1 MTGTIGVGLIGT
13 GGVATLHA
21 NAVGAVAGLEM
32 AGAFSRDPENVRRFV
47 DAQGGRAYENLDA
60 LLRDDAVEVVAICSP
75 PPEHVPQAVAAL
87 RAGKHVLVEKPIAAT
102 LDEID
107 LLEREAEQAGRLCMP
122 CHNYVYDPVLIR
134 GRELARE
141 GKFGRLASF
150 WLLYN
155 QAHDASA
162 MAPGIT
168 LRRLCIHHAY
178 AVLFFLGRPSTV
190 VALSGNARSP
200 ESRADDQVMM
210 AFKTDA
216 GALATV
222 WGSFAVDDRTRDP
235 WTMIYK
241 LLGTEGGF
249 SFSWGDVDFREAPLP
264 GWDRAGYHESF
275 RHVYEHLANRCLAA
289 GEPPLSTLTDA
300 RDALS
305 MIEAAERALDGA
317 AEPIAY
323 R

>member
-21 NAVGAVAGLEM
+21 NAVGAVAGLEV
-32 AGAFSRDPENVRRFV
+32 AGAFSRNPENVRRFV

-200 ESRADDQVMM
+200 ESPADDQVMM